1 MPIATALPIT
11 VSAPLPLSSVTTIPA
26 APRATEKLP
35 ACGYARVSRSWQE
48 DSLDNQTAHLE
59 QIIRADPDLEFTTVY
74 SDDLSGRGAANRP
87 GLQQMLA
94 DCRAGKVA
102 IVYTKSVSR
111 LARNV
116 TDLLSIVH
124 DLSDIGVPIVFER
137 EGIKTDQM
145 HSELFLSLMASF
157 AAAESD
163 SIKKNVTAGHRMRFK
178 LGIHKA
184 FQAPYGYDNVDGRL
198 VINPSEAEVVRE
210 IYSRFLAGEG
220 GTRIAKD
227 LEARGV
233 PTKKGGR
240 WQHNTVLGIVKN
252 PACYGTVVDQKTY
265 REGGKVRINRGELDM
280 FVQEGRHVG
289 IVDEGSFNRV
299 QELLAGRRQHY
310 NVFRMEEDEEN
321 VWFRLQRTCFSSHM
335 FCNQCG
341 SVLHRSN
348 QYKTGPDVD
357 PQIGKG
363 WTWKCSEHA
372 KDNALCSMLP
382 VKEADITRAFLNMV
396 NKLIYSMSTDLP
408 LLDLFIEA
416 LLGEEEDRNAEVLER
431 LSDELQK
438 IDYER
443 QSAIDLANR
452 YAISPAAYREKMNAL
467 QRREGEIRQAQTK
480 LEWSHSVQ
488 EAEKVKTL
496 LSPSQSAVQH
506 SAGKHQPSS
515 VMTAFDEVL
524 FAGIVERVVVQS
536 RQFVTFELKCGLKF
550 TEYFAEL
557 DNSAGGAAISN
568 ADHSAFKG
576 SIHSKREKQDASSN
590 ETAPFKP
597 PYGYKR
603 VDGRIE
609 VVPEEAEKLRVFFHL
624 LSTGTSIDAAGLA
637 AGIPRKGSSLY
648 KIAHRK
654 AYAGTSIYPPIIDA
668 SLVRIKNTEDRRTA
682 FVPLYSEFEFGMVP
696 EIDQNLSPAECIGV
710 LFRQIKPTTVF
721 QPGVADFPTRRS
733 TTQPDAVEDFTSAAT
748 LPTVPISAIK
758 PIHTAVADAA
768 LADAH
773 TAAPVADHKSDSAQ
787 TDTDDAQSVDTDILL
802 PITKTN
808 RKMRVVD
815 LAIEMHNHRISTA
828 KADPASDPAA
838 ISASSTVFS
847 ATSATSSDGEA
858 TEDSVAPEPVRV
870 KDKIQ
875 VTFTGR
881 SGTKK
886 KDAPAPLPPAP
897 RRPITVS
904 ISSR

>member
-59 QIIRADPDLEFTTVY
+59 QIIRADPDLTFTTVY
-74 SDDLSGRGAANRP
+74 SDDLSGREAANRP

-94 DCRAGKVA
+94 DCRAGKVS
-102 IVYTKSVSR
+102 IVYTNSVSR

-265 REGGKVRINRGELDM
+265 REGGKVHINRGELDM

-382 VKEADITRAFLNMV
+382 VKEADITRAFLNMF
-396 NKLIYSMSTDLP
+396 NKLI
-408 LLDLFIEA
+408 
-416 LLGEEEDRNAEVLER
+416 
-431 LSDELQK
+431 
-438 IDYER
+438 
-443 QSAIDLANR
+443 
-452 YAISPAAYREKMNAL
+452 
-467 QRREGEIRQAQTK
+467 
-480 LEWSHSVQ
+480 
-488 EAEKVKTL
+488 
-496 LSPSQSAVQH
+496 
-506 SAGKHQPSS
+506 
-515 VMTAFDEVL
+515 
-524 FAGIVERVVVQS
+524 
-536 RQFVTFELKCGLKF
+536 
-550 TEYFAEL
+550 
-557 DNSAGGAAISN
+557 
-568 ADHSAFKG
+568 
-576 SIHSKREKQDASSN
+576 
-590 ETAPFKP
+590 
-597 PYGYKR
+597 
-603 VDGRIE
+603 
-609 VVPEEAEKLRVFFHL
+609 
-624 LSTGTSIDAAGLA
+624 
-637 AGIPRKGSSLY
+637 
-648 KIAHRK
+648 
-654 AYAGTSIYPPIIDA
+654 
-668 SLVRIKNTEDRRTA
+668 
-682 FVPLYSEFEFGMVP
+682 
-696 EIDQNLSPAECIGV
+696 
-710 LFRQIKPTTVF
+710 
-721 QPGVADFPTRRS
+721 
-733 TTQPDAVEDFTSAAT
+733 
-748 LPTVPISAIK
+748 
-758 PIHTAVADAA
+758 
-768 LADAH
+768 
-773 TAAPVADHKSDSAQ
+773 
-787 TDTDDAQSVDTDILL
+787 
-802 PITKTN
+802 
-808 RKMRVVD
+808 
-815 LAIEMHNHRISTA
+815 
-828 KADPASDPAA
+828 
-838 ISASSTVFS
+838 
-847 ATSATSSDGEA
+847 
-858 TEDSVAPEPVRV
+858 
-870 KDKIQ
+870 
-875 VTFTGR
+875 
-881 SGTKK
+881 
-886 KDAPAPLPPAP
+886 
-897 RRPITVS
+897 
-904 ISSR
+904 